1 MYDEKK
7 RQKNIERAKAAKG
20 LEITLDVED
29 KVINTIIDYNK
40 AAGNQPAV
48 DISVEE
54 PDVIVLQLRPPMQVP
69 PPPRGFRDGLQ
80 HDETKKL
87 RKRTV
92 RILTDEKAVDAINAF
107 ASKFKSD
114 VLMVSLRIT
123 RNMELTIKLTPIAQA
138 FREFANVA
146 AELDPPHLR
155 K

>member
-29 KVINTIIDYNK
+29 KVINTIMDYNR
-40 AAGNQPAV
+40 AAGDQPAV
-48 DISVEE
+48 NISVEE
-54 PDVIVLQLRPPMQVP
+54 PDVIVLELRPPMQVP

-80 HDETKKL
+80 HDKTKKL

-107 ASKFKSD
+107 ASKFD
-114 VLMVSLRIT
+114 GVLMVSVRIT
-123 RNMELTIKLTPIAQA
+123 HNMELTIKLTPIAQA

>member
-29 KVINTIIDYNK
+29 KVINTIMDYNK
-40 AAGNQPAV
+40 AAGDQPAV
-48 DISVEE
+48 NISVEE
-54 PDVIVLQLRPPMQVP
+54 PDVIVLELRPPMQVP

-107 ASKFKSD
+107 ASKFD
-114 VLMVSLRIT
+114 GVLMVSVQIT
-123 RNMELTIKLTPIAQA
+123 RNMELTIRLTPIAQA
-138 FREFANVA
+138 FREFANAA

>member
-29 KVINTIIDYNK
+29 KVINTIMDYNR
-40 AAGNQPAV
+40 AAGDQPAV
-48 DISVEE
+48 NISVEE
-54 PDVIVLQLRPPMQVP
+54 PDVIVLELRPPMQVP

-107 ASKFKSD
+107 ASKFD
-114 VLMVSLRIT
+114 GVLMVSVRIT
-123 RNMELTIKLTPIAQA
+123 HNMELTIKLTPIAQA

>member
-29 KVINTIIDYNK
+29 KVINTIMDYNR
-40 AAGNQPAV
+40 AAGDQPAV
-48 DISVEE
+48 NISVEE
-54 PDVIVLQLRPPMQVP
+54 PDVIVLELRPPMQVP

-80 HDETKKL
+80 HDKTKKL

-107 ASKFKSD
+107 ASKFD
-114 VLMVSLRIT
+114 GVLMVSVRIT
-123 RNMELTIKLTPIAQA
+123 HNMELTIKLTPIAQA

-146 AELDPPHLR
+146 AKLDPPHLR